1 MMYCYIMMPISN
13 VGMYNLKLYILLSD
27 SLSSWNLFINLLLF
41 HYFHPLV
48 ASLAL
53 VPDHVTVMCRH
64 RVIQK
69 N

>member
-1 MMYCYIMMPISN
+1 MYCYIMMPISN

-41 HYFHPLV
+41 HPLV